1 MTLELTIV
9 EVPNDGGTWKALYAT
24 FLSPDKAVQQWHE
37 RRNLHSLGAI
47 LNPKSE
53 FIETPLVRAWTVRV
67 PAAPQKKRPWIVRA
81 LKLVVREVASAF
93 HLVLFGPSRRP
104 DVRVRGRFGAR

>member
-9 EVPNDGGTWKALYAT
+9 EVPAGQSAWKALYAT
-24 FLSPDKAVQQWHE
+24 FLPPAEAVQQWHE
-37 RRNLHSLGAI
+37 RNFQTLGAV
-47 LNPKSE
+47 LNPKPGVVQ
-53 FIETPLVRAWTVRV
+53 TPLVRAWTVRV
-67 PAAPQKKRPWIVRA
+67 PAAPQQKRPWILRA

-104 DVRVRGRFGAR
+104 DVRDRGRFGAR